1 MLRLKLS
8 LVGNS
13 IEVSHCFSTNFKID
27 RRIRKEKQ
35 KSMFES
41 AETNMVDGTVIE
53 EGNFHLKEQ
62 QYQKATT
69 EGHYMPLFRRVEKI
83 SSVLDDIINYQNYE
97 RE

>member
-1 MLRLKLS
+1 MTTNMLRQKLS
-8 LVGNS
+8 LVVNS
-13 IEVSHCFSTNFKID
+13 IEVSHCFSTNLKID

-62 QYQKATT
+62 QY
-69 EGHYMPLFRRVEKI
+69 
-83 SSVLDDIINYQNYE
+83 
-97 RE
+97 